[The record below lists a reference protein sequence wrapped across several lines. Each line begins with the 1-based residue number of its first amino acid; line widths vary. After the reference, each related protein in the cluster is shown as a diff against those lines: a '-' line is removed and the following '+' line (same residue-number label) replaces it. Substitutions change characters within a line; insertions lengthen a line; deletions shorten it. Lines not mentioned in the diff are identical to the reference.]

1 MKAINKLIYL
11 TSGLLFLILGVL
23 TGNLT
28 DCLEIMAGLLQVYQQ
43 FINLNIEPL
52 ERFSSATFPTQI
64 LSQKNKMSL

>member
-28 DCLEIMAGLLQVYQQ
+28 DCIEIMAELLQVYQQ
-43 FINLNIEPL
+43 FINLNIKPL
-52 ERFSSATFPTQI
+52 ELHQAQI
-64 LSQKNKMSL
+64 IVNKY

>member
-28 DCLEIMAGLLQVYQQ
+28 DCIEIVAELLQVYQQ
-43 FINLNIEPL
+43 FINLNIRPL
-52 ERFSSATFPTQI
+52 ELHQAHI
-64 LSQKNKMSL
+64 KVNKY

>member
-28 DCLEIMAGLLQVYQQ
+28 DCIEIVAELLQVYQQ
-43 FINLNIEPL
+43 FINLNIKPL
-52 ERFSSATFPTQI
+52 ELHQAQTI
-64 LSQKNKMSL
+64 VNKY

>member
-28 DCLEIMAGLLQVYQQ
+28 DCIEIVAELLQVYQQ
-43 FINLNIEPL
+43 FINLNIKPL
-52 ERFSSATFPTQI
+52 ELHQAQI
-64 LSQKNKMSL
+64 ILNKY